1 MLYQNGAAQLTIE
14 VTETKTSH
22 LVFEADIIYVDLGD
36 SKHFVA
42 DYTNNILRIKG
53 MKLEGETKRP
63 TTNLTVI
70 GKDRFYYSFL
80 VRYVDNPK
88 LNYFIEKKQSVQN
101 IGLVQNELP
110 DSLKIAPILE
120 DKAAKYVKVTVNP
133 TPEPTT
139 IPNRKNDFIEKPI
152 KKKPEKSTYQIHKE
166 QLAQAKI
173 EENAHQIIRKK
184 TLYHNITAKHGDI
197 KLKVTGIY
205 HSLEHCYI
213 KYEIQNA
220 GVIPYDIAYTEFGIK
235 EKKRPKRTA
244 LNESILSPIRTL
256 NADQKRVLPMRKNRY
271 VAVFPKLAVP
281 KDRILYLEVIE
292 DGRNLRVVIPFGRVK
307 IEKI

>member
-1 MLYQNGAAQLTIE
+1 M
-14 VTETKTSH
+14 
-22 LVFEADIIYVDLGD
+22 
-36 SKHFVA
+36 
-42 DYTNNILRIKG
+42 
-53 MKLEGETKRP
+53 
-63 TTNLTVI
+63 
-70 GKDRFYYSFL
+70 
-80 VRYVDNPK
+80 
-88 LNYFIEKKQSVQN
+88 
-101 IGLVQNELP
+101 P
-110 DSLKIAPILE
+110 DSLKVKPILE
-120 DKAAKYVKVTVNP
+120 DKTAKYVNTSSPSMTVSP

-139 IPNRKNDFIEKPI
+139 IPNRKSDLVEKRPT
-152 KKKPEKSTYQIHKE
+152 KSAYQIRKE
-166 QLAQAKI
+166 NLAKVKI

-292 DGRNLRVVIPFGRVK
+292 DGRNLRVVIPFGRVE